1 MGVEGVK
8 PPAAVTANNANPRE
22 WGTVLAAKVRRTSEV
37 RRTSDTCPWRLWEAA
52 LRTVTANNAN
62 PREWGTFG
70 IYLYSCE
77 FVLFVDTDL

>member
-8 PPAAVTANNANPRE
+8 PPAA
-22 WGTVLAAKVRRTSEV
+22 
-37 RRTSDTCPWRLWEAA
+37 
-52 LRTVTANNAN
+52 VTANNAN

-77 FVLFVDTDL
+77 FVLFVDTDPPAVGSHPTCLGYAMRAARMSNLT